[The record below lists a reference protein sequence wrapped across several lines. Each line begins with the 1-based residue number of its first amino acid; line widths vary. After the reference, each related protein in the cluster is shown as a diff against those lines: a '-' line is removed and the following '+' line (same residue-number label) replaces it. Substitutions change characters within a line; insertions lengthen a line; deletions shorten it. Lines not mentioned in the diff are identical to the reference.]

1 LATLSGYEASFG
13 VRQLSWY
20 TFPTAD
26 YGFQTPTGSTGAPVT
41 ASLTTAGASNFAY
54 LNTAS
59 PIVLQNSFV
68 YSAQPLDANT
78 TTLLTDASGDSLA
91 AVRSYPNGRQGLALT
106 FSSAHYSPHLKV
118 IGYGLINWLTQGLF
132 LGERHVYLAPQV
144 DDLLIDSST
153 WPAGTPCTTN
163 VEDPSL
169 PTFRMSGHD
178 LRRALAWQQSKRARP
193 ETAAFRLAFAFN
205 GVGATGDFAPDN
217 LTPAVRQHQAD
228 FYWISHTFDHEDLTT
243 MNYTDSLAELQQND
257 AVARD
262 ILGLGSGYSRLN
274 LVTPGISGFNNP
286 EFLRAAR
293 DFGITYLVGD
303 TSRTAPFNNPSPN
316 AGSYSQFQPSIL
328 IIPRHPVNIFFN
340 TTTPQELTDEYNC
353 IYRGFWGR
361 DLSYVEILND
371 QSNLVLGW
379 LLVGDLDPIMFHQ
392 TNLRAYDGVHS
403 LVGDLLDAT
412 LLKYNAT
419 FTLPILTPAMDDAG
433 RRMAARMSYNQSGV
447 TASFT
452 PGQSITIS
460 VQQAARVP
468 ITGLSGVC
476 PACETYGGQRIGY
489 IDLGAGQ
496 SVTLS
501 LR

>member
-1 LATLSGYEASFG
+1 
-13 VRQLSWY
+13 
-20 TFPTAD
+20 
-26 YGFQTPTGSTGAPVT
+26 
-41 ASLTTAGASNFAY
+41 
-54 LNTAS
+54 
-59 PIVLQNSFV
+59 
-68 YSAQPLDANT
+68 
-78 TTLLTDASGDSLA
+78 
-91 AVRSYPNGRQGLALT
+91 
-106 FSSAHYSPHLKV
+106 
-118 IGYGLINWLTQGLF
+118 
-132 LGERHVYLAPQV
+132 
-144 DDLLIDSST
+144 
-153 WPAGTPCTTN
+153 
-163 VEDPSL
+163 
-169 PTFRMSGHD
+169 
-178 LRRALAWQQSKRARP
+178 
-193 ETAAFRLAFAFN
+193 
-205 GVGATGDFAPDN
+205 
-217 LTPAVRQHQAD
+217 
-228 FYWISHTFDHEDLTT
+228 
-243 MNYTDSLAELQQND
+243 
-257 AVARD
+257 
-262 ILGLGSGYSRLN
+262 
-274 LVTPGISGFNNP
+274 
-286 EFLRAAR
+286 
-293 DFGITYLVGD
+293 
-303 TSRTAPFNNPSPN
+303 
-316 AGSYSQFQPSIL
+316 
-328 IIPRHPVNIFFN
+328 VNIFFN